1 MSPRANSDNHSTEI
15 TRREFVTKVAM
26 TIGGLAL
33 ASDSFARTSEQS
45 AASPS
50 PASPATSAARVVR
63 KMNPPKLDSAYLGKR
78 VHCYRP
84 MRHGSPNL
92 SVEVQGKQLIAHNYG
107 HGGSGWTLAPG
118 SAGYVVD
125 LAQQSEQGKSLPK
138 DAPITVVGAGVIG
151 LFTAYELV
159 KRGYTNVT
167 VVADKFD
174 GLTSHKAGGLLAPV
188 SMDNAP
194 EMQRIIDKIGVD
206 AYRFFASVAMGTNA
220 DFPEGAS
227 IHPAYFENR
236 EESGLEPYVGQ
247 VMKPAKDVT
256 LDFGNGTRRDMVVY
270 DDGIFMDPG
279 AMMKSLRDYLEGKVT
294 FEQRKVTSF
303 SDLPSDL
310 VFNCTGLGARALEGD
325 EEMVSVQGHL
335 IMLKDQVPAD
345 LQSMVLIYY
354 PKDKTASGQEV
365 KRSFYIFPKQLPGSA
380 ANDIGVVGGTF
391 IEGAT
396 PETPNDEEFQIMIDG
411 AKRFYGIPV
420 S

>member
-1 MSPRANSDNHSTEI
+1 MNLRTSKPSNDIS
-15 TRREFVTKVAM
+15 RREFVTKVAM

-33 ASDSFARTSEQS
+33 ASDSLARAPEQS
-45 AASPS
+45 ASSPTS
-50 PASPATSAARVVR
+50 ASPAASVARTLR
-63 KMNPPKLDSAYLGKR
+63 KMTPPNLDSAYLGKKI
-78 VHCYRP
+78 HCYRP

-92 SVEVQGKQLIAHNYG
+92 SVEAQGKQLIAHNYG

-125 LAQQSEQGKSLPK
+125 LAQQSEQGRALAK

-167 VVADKFD
+167 VVAERFD
-174 GLTSHKAGGLLAPV
+174 GLTSHNAGGLLAPV

-194 EMQRIIDKIGVD
+194 EMQKIIDKIGVD
-206 AYRFFASVAMGTNA
+206 AYKFFASVAKGTDA
-220 DFPEGAS
+220 DFAKGAS
-227 IHPAYFENR
+227 IHPAYFDNR

-247 VMKPAKDVT
+247 VMEPAKDIT
-256 LDFGNGTRRDMVVY
+256 LDFGNGTTRDMVVY
-270 DDGIFMDPG
+270 DDGIFMDPAG
-279 AMMKSLRDYLEGKVT
+279 MMKSLRDYLEGKVR

-303 SDLPSDL
+303 ADLPSAL
-310 VFNCTGLGARALEGD
+310 VFNCTGLGARALED
-325 EEMVSVQGHL
+325 DKKMVSVQGHL

-345 LQSMVLIYY
+345 LQSMVLVYY
-354 PKDKTASGQEV
+354 PKAKTASGQEV
-365 KRSFYIFPKQLPGSA
+365 KRSFYIFPKQVPGSGP
-380 ANDIGVVGGTF
+380 NDIGVVGGTF

-396 PETPNDEEFQIMIDG
+396 PETPNDEEFQILIDG